1 MPVSMSFPLPF
12 SMYGAIE
19 DALRLSWAVRKKPL
33 ESFLLPA
40 AAFALPGGAGVLV
53 CRDGSLV
60 SLFRLDGARSMM
72 GARELDGFVELG
84 ARRLN
89 SVFTGPGHA
98 LHAVFERA
106 PDEAARL
113 AISAN
118 VANEEAKENKAT
130 NIRTER
136 GPSLLRKK
144 RPLSLVGILALLA
157 GAVFTGLGIAGL
169 LLAEPAAA
177 QTIDRG
183 LFADAD
189 RATRDM
195 LAFLGDIGTGRS
207 SVLGDMLFVFNGGVL
222 ALAGF
227 LLVWH
232 TVAGTLDTAR
242 EGRFGFG
249 AWEIVR
255 IVAAVALMA
264 PLPGGMNGAQ
274 HAVVGLAHLGGDFAN
289 AVWEPF
295 SEEALGEGEPIA
307 PRPREAVWRA
317 AISRTLI
324 LEACRYAA
332 NGSAARAG
340 DAPYIELRESDE
352 AYKSPGTT
360 RVRRIAARILHYD
373 GAGRGMPGD
382 LCGAIRFAGLA
393 AEGARGI
400 AAEGHRNAL
409 AGLLPE
415 IRAIATDLAGHY
427 VTGSPVYGRPLPDLD
442 VLLEGRGLAER
453 YAGVLD
459 TALARAASEERAEL
473 ARVVAEDAKAASW
486 MSAASFFNTIA
497 HRTGLFQAA
506 AHNIPGVSLPPPS
519 LGQWAPAADAAVKGL
534 TTALVQSRGY
544 QPMLFSAAAGGAAAL
559 PAPGGGGMTAGVME
573 FIDLDS
579 VIVADSGNP
588 IADLAGLG
596 HGLMNAA
603 LAAMTAL
610 MGAAAGSGLLESVP
624 FVGKGLDMFESV
636 WQVADGFVSTVLG
649 LLLIAGAVLAYLL
662 PALPFIRFLF
672 AILGWIV
679 TVVVAV
685 LAVTVFAAAHVTR
698 GDGNRLATQATR
710 LGWLFLP
717 GLILRPPLM
726 LFGLI
731 AGYFVFLAGIGLF
744 NEVWLPQMRDAGA
757 SGGLGPIGFLAMLTL
772 YVMIAYGLMNASF
785 KLIDL
790 LPSAVLDWIGGRGGA
805 GEDGGERVGGA
816 AAGAISR
823 VGGLRIGA
831 GPRRGGGIAG
841 SRG

>member
-1 MPVSMSFPLPF
+1 M
-12 SMYGAIE
+12 G
-19 DALRLSWAVRKKPL
+19 ALRFLFAPELTRPLTDAVRSSG
-33 ESFLLPA
+33 E
-40 AAFALPGGAGVLV
+40 LV
-53 CRDGSLV
+53 RRMWP
-60 SLFRLDGARSMM
+60 FRLPVPA
-72 GARELDGFVELG
+72 
-84 ARRLN
+84 N
-89 SVFTGPGHA
+89 
-98 LHAVFERA
+98 A
-106 PDEAARL
+106 PP
-113 AISAN
+113 N
-118 VANEEAKENKAT
+118 VTHETRKENRPRLT
-130 NIRTER
+130 
-136 GPSLLRKK
+136 KK
-144 RPLSLVGILALLA
+144 RALSCIGLLALLA
-157 GAVFTGLGIAGL
+157 GTVFIGLGIAGL
-169 LLAEPAAA
+169 LSEPAAA

-189 RATRDM
+189 LATRDV
-195 LAFLGDIGTGRS
+195 LAFLGDIGAGRS

-274 HAVVGLAHLGGDFAN
+274 HAVIGLAHLGGDFAN

-295 SEEALGEGEPIA
+295 SEEALGEGEPIV
-307 PRPREAVWRA
+307 PRPRETVWRA
-317 AISRTLI
+317 AIARTLV

-340 DAPYIELRESDE
+340 DAPYIELREASE

-360 RVRRIAARILHYD
+360 RVRRIGARTLHYD

-400 AAEGHRNAL
+400 AAEGHRDAL

-415 IRAIATDLAGHY
+415 IRAVAADLAAHY

-519 LGQWAPAADAAVKGL
+519 LEQWAPAADAAVKGL
-534 TTALVQSRGY
+534 TTALVRSRGY
-544 QPMLFSAAAGGAAAL
+544 QPMLFSAAASGAAAL
-559 PAPGGGGMTAGVME
+559 PAPGGGGAMAAGLME

-649 LLLIAGAVLAYLL
+649 LLLMAGAVLAYLL

-679 TVVVAV
+679 TVAVAV

-731 AGYFVFLAGIGLF
+731 VGYFVFLAGIGLF

-805 GEDGGERVGGA
+805 GEDSGERVGGA
-816 AAGAISR
+816 AVGAISR

>member
-1 MPVSMSFPLPF
+1 M
-12 SMYGAIE
+12 G
-19 DALRLSWAVRKKPL
+19 ALRLLFAPELTRSLTDAVRSSAEL
-33 ESFLLPA
+33 IQRM
-40 AAFALPGGAGVLV
+40 GV
-53 CRDGSLV
+53 RRNGPI
-60 SLFRLDGARSMM
+60 DGAPANR
-72 GARELDGFVELG
+72 
-84 ARRLN
+84 
-89 SVFTGPGHA
+89 
-98 LHAVFERA
+98 
-106 PDEAARL
+106 RL

-118 VANEEAKENKAT
+118 AANGEAKENKVT
-130 NIRTER
+130 TVRTEK

-144 RPLSLVGILALLA
+144 RLLSFVGLLVLLA
-157 GAVFTGLGIAGL
+157 GAVFIGLGIAGL
-169 LLAEPAAA
+169 LSEPAAA

-183 LFADAD
+183 LFAGAD
-189 RATRDM
+189 RATRDV
-195 LAFLGDIGTGRS
+195 LAFLGDIGAGRS

-232 TVAGTLDTAR
+232 TVAGILDTAR

-274 HAVVGLAHLGGDFAN
+274 RGVIGLAHLGGDFAN

-307 PRPREAVWRA
+307 PRPRETVWRA
-317 AISRTLI
+317 AIARTLI
-324 LEACRYAA
+324 LETCRYAA

-340 DAPYIELRESDE
+340 DAPYIELREAAE
-352 AYKSPGTT
+352 AYKSPGTV
-360 RVRRIAARILHYD
+360 RVRRIEARILHYD

-415 IRAIATDLAGHY
+415 IRGIAVDLAAHF
-427 VTGSPVYGRPLPDLD
+427 VTGSTVYGRPLPDLD
-442 VLLEGRGLAER
+442 ALLEGRGLAER

-459 TALARAASEERAEL
+459 GALARAASEERAEL
-473 ARVVAEDAKAASW
+473 ARVVADDAKAASW

-544 QPMLFSAAAGGAAAL
+544 QPMLFSSAAGGAAAL

-603 LAAMTAL
+603 LAATAAL

-679 TVVVAV
+679 TVAVAV

-744 NEVWLPQMRDAGA
+744 NEVWLPQMRDAAA

-772 YVMIAYGLMNASF
+772 YVMIAYALMNASF

-831 GPRRGGGIAG
+831 GPRRSGGIAG

>member
-1 MPVSMSFPLPF
+1 M
-12 SMYGAIE
+12 G
-19 DALRLSWAVRKKPL
+19 ALRFLFAPELTRPLADAVRSSA
-33 ESFLLPA
+33 E
-40 AAFALPGGAGVLV
+40 LV
-53 CRDGSLV
+53 RRMRP
-60 SLFRLDGARSMM
+60 FRLPVPA
-72 GARELDGFVELG
+72 
-84 ARRLN
+84 N
-89 SVFTGPGHA
+89 
-98 LHAVFERA
+98 A
-106 PDEAARL
+106 PP
-113 AISAN
+113 N
-118 VANEEAKENKAT
+118 VAQETRKGDPVANTQKANRPRLT
-130 NIRTER
+130 
-136 GPSLLRKK
+136 KK
-144 RPLSLVGILALLA
+144 RALSCIGLLVLLTGTVLAA
-157 GAVFTGLGIAGL
+157 MGIAGL

-183 LFADAD
+183 LFAGAD
-189 RATRDM
+189 RATRDV
-195 LAFLGDIGTGRS
+195 LAFLGDIGAGRS

-249 AWEIVR
+249 AWEVVR

-295 SEEALGEGEPIA
+295 SEEALGEGEPIV

-317 AISRTLI
+317 AIARTLI

-340 DAPYIELRESDE
+340 DAPYIELREASE
-352 AYKSPGTT
+352 AHKSPGTV
-360 RVRRIAARILHYD
+360 RVRRIEARILHYD

-393 AEGARGI
+393 AEGARGT

-415 IRAIATDLAGHY
+415 IRAIAADLAAHY
-427 VTGSPVYGRPLPDLD
+427 VTGSPAYGRPLPDLD

-473 ARVVAEDAKAASW
+473 ARVVAEDARAASW

-519 LGQWAPAADAAVKGL
+519 LERWAPAADAAVKGL
-534 TTALVQSRGY
+534 TTALVRSRGY
-544 QPMLFSAAAGGAAAL
+544 HPMVFSAAAGSAAAL
-559 PAPGGGGMTAGVME
+559 PVPGGGGMAAGLME

-588 IADLAGLG
+588 IADLASLG

-603 LAAMTAL
+603 LAATAVL

-679 TVVVAV
+679 TVAVAV

-731 AGYFVFLAGIGLF
+731 TGYFVFLAGIGLF

-805 GEDGGERVGGA
+805 GDDSGERVGGA
-816 AAGAISR
+816 AVGAISR

>member
-1 MPVSMSFPLPF
+1 MGALRFLFAPELTRSLTDAVRSSGELVRRIRPFRLPVSANAPPNVTHETRK
-12 SMYGAIE
+12 GDPVANTQKTNR
-19 DALRLSWAVRKKPL
+19 LRL
-33 ESFLLPA
+33 
-40 AAFALPGGAGVLV
+40 
-53 CRDGSLV
+53 
-60 SLFRLDGARSMM
+60 
-72 GARELDGFVELG
+72 
-84 ARRLN
+84 
-89 SVFTGPGHA
+89 T
-98 LHAVFERA
+98 
-106 PDEAARL
+106 
-113 AISAN
+113 
-118 VANEEAKENKAT
+118 
-130 NIRTER
+130 
-136 GPSLLRKK
+136 KK
-144 RPLSLVGILALLA
+144 RALSCIGLLVLLA
-157 GAVFTGLGIAGL
+157 GAAFIGLGIAGL
-169 LLAEPAAA
+169 LSEPAAA

-183 LFADAD
+183 LFAGAD
-189 RATRDM
+189 RATRDV
-195 LAFLGDIGTGRS
+195 LAFLGDIGAGRS

-274 HAVVGLAHLGGDFAN
+274 HAVIGLAHLGGDFAN

-307 PRPREAVWRA
+307 PRPRETVWRA
-317 AISRTLI
+317 AIARTLI
-324 LEACRYAA
+324 LETCRYAA
-332 NGSAARAG
+332 NGSSTRAG
-340 DAPYIELRESDE
+340 DAPYIELRESDK
-352 AYKSPGTT
+352 AYKSPGTV
-360 RVRRIAARILHYD
+360 RVRRIEARILHYD

-393 AEGARGI
+393 VEGARGI
-400 AAEGHRNAL
+400 AAEGHRDAL

-415 IRAIATDLAGHY
+415 IRIIAVDLAAHY

-544 QPMLFSAAAGGAAAL
+544 QPMLFSSAAGGAAAL
-559 PAPGGGGMTAGVME
+559 PGPGGGGMTAGVME

-624 FVGKGLDMFESV
+624 FVGKGLDMFERLIPLAPV
-636 WQVADGFVSTVLG
+636 GSTGGG
-649 LLLIAGAVLAYLL
+649 LDAT
-662 PALPFIRFLF
+662 R
-672 AILGWIV
+672 
-679 TVVVAV
+679 
-685 LAVTVFAAAHVTR
+685 AAAR
-698 GDGNRLATQATR
+698 
-710 LGWLFLP
+710 P
-717 GLILRPPLM
+717 G
-726 LFGLI
+726 
-731 AGYFVFLAGIGLF
+731 
-744 NEVWLPQMRDAGA
+744 
-757 SGGLGPIGFLAMLTL
+757 
-772 YVMIAYGLMNASF
+772 
-785 KLIDL
+785 
-790 LPSAVLDWIGGRGGA
+790 
-805 GEDGGERVGGA
+805 
-816 AAGAISR
+816 
-823 VGGLRIGA
+823 
-831 GPRRGGGIAG
+831 
-841 SRG
+841 

>member
-1 MPVSMSFPLPF
+1 
-12 SMYGAIE
+12 
-19 DALRLSWAVRKKPL
+19 
-33 ESFLLPA
+33 
-40 AAFALPGGAGVLV
+40 
-53 CRDGSLV
+53 
-60 SLFRLDGARSMM
+60 
-72 GARELDGFVELG
+72 
-84 ARRLN
+84 
-89 SVFTGPGHA
+89 
-98 LHAVFERA
+98 
-106 PDEAARL
+106 
-113 AISAN
+113 
-118 VANEEAKENKAT
+118 
-130 NIRTER
+130 
-136 GPSLLRKK
+136 
-144 RPLSLVGILALLA
+144 
-157 GAVFTGLGIAGL
+157 
-169 LLAEPAAA
+169 
-177 QTIDRG
+177 
-183 LFADAD
+183 
-189 RATRDM
+189 
-195 LAFLGDIGTGRS
+195 
-207 SVLGDMLFVFNGGVL
+207 
-222 ALAGF
+222 
-227 LLVWH
+227 
-232 TVAGTLDTAR
+232 
-242 EGRFGFG
+242 
-249 AWEIVR
+249 
-255 IVAAVALMA
+255 
-264 PLPGGMNGAQ
+264 
-274 HAVVGLAHLGGDFAN
+274 
-289 AVWEPF
+289 
-295 SEEALGEGEPIA
+295 
-307 PRPREAVWRA
+307 
-317 AISRTLI
+317 
-324 LEACRYAA
+324 
-332 NGSAARAG
+332 
-340 DAPYIELRESDE
+340 
-352 AYKSPGTT
+352 
-360 RVRRIAARILHYD
+360 
-373 GAGRGMPGD
+373 MPGD

-415 IRAIATDLAGHY
+415 IRAVAADLAGHY

-442 VLLEGRGLAER
+442 ALLEGRGLAER

-544 QPMLFSAAAGGAAAL
+544 QPMLFSAAASGAAAL
-559 PAPGGGGMTAGVME
+559 PAPGGGGAMAAGLME

-588 IADLAGLG
+588 IADLASLG

-649 LLLIAGAVLAYLL
+649 LLLMAGAVLAYLL

-679 TVVVAV
+679 TVAVAV

-731 AGYFVFLAGIGLF
+731 VGLFRVPGRDRAVQRGLAAADARRGRVGRARSHRLPRHAHPLRDDRLRADERLVQAHRPAALGRPRLDRRQRQYGRGRRRAGRRCCRRRHLAG
-744 NEVWLPQMRDAGA
+744 
-757 SGGLGPIGFLAMLTL
+757 
-772 YVMIAYGLMNASF
+772 
-785 KLIDL
+785 
-790 LPSAVLDWIGGRGGA
+790 GRFA
-805 GEDGGERVGGA
+805 DRRGA
-816 AAGAISR
+816 AARRRHCREPVMIHTDRNIHTATH
-823 VGGLRIGA
+823 GGRCRIG
-831 GPRRGGGIAG
+831 GVDERPPDRSGITPATNEG
-841 SRG
+841 V

>member
-1 MPVSMSFPLPF
+1 MGALRFLFAPELTRPLTDAVRSSAELVRRMRPFRLPVPANSAPNVTHETGKD
-12 SMYGAIE
+12 GAV
-19 DALRLSWAVRKKPL
+19 ANTPKANRLRLSERKRAL
-33 ESFLLPA
+33 SCIGLL
-40 AAFALPGGAGVLV
+40 
-53 CRDGSLV
+53 
-60 SLFRLDGARSMM
+60 
-72 GARELDGFVELG
+72 
-84 ARRLN
+84 
-89 SVFTGPGHA
+89 
-98 LHAVFERA
+98 
-106 PDEAARL
+106 
-113 AISAN
+113 I
-118 VANEEAKENKAT
+118 
-130 NIRTER
+130 
-136 GPSLLRKK
+136 
-144 RPLSLVGILALLA
+144 LLA
-157 GAVFTGLGIAGL
+157 GTVLAATGIAGL

-177 QTIDRG
+177 QTIGRG

-189 RATRDM
+189 QATRDV
-195 LAFLGDIGTGRS
+195 LAFLGDIGAGRS

-274 HAVVGLAHLGGDFAN
+274 HAVIGLAHLGGDFAN

-317 AISRTLI
+317 AVARTLI

-360 RVRRIAARILHYD
+360 RVRRIGARILHYD

-415 IRAIATDLAGHY
+415 IRAVAADLAGHY

-442 VLLEGRGLAER
+442 ALLEGRGLAER

-544 QPMLFSAAAGGAAAL
+544 QPMLFSAAASGAAAL
-559 PAPGGGGMTAGVME
+559 PAPGGGGAMAAGLME

-588 IADLAGLG
+588 IADLASLG

-649 LLLIAGAVLAYLL
+649 LLLMAGAVLAYLL

-731 AGYFVFLAGIGLF
+731 VGYFVFLAGIGLF

>member
-1 MPVSMSFPLPF
+1 M
-12 SMYGAIE
+12 G
-19 DALRLSWAVRKKPL
+19 ALRFLFAPELTRPLTDAVRSSA
-33 ESFLLPA
+33 E
-40 AAFALPGGAGVLV
+40 LV
-53 CRDGSLV
+53 RRMRP
-60 SLFRLDGARSMM
+60 FRLPVPANAPPNVTHETRKEN
-72 GARELDGFVELG
+72 R
-84 ARRLN
+84 RRL
-89 SVFTGPGHA
+89 T
-98 LHAVFERA
+98 
-106 PDEAARL
+106 
-113 AISAN
+113 
-118 VANEEAKENKAT
+118 
-130 NIRTER
+130 
-136 GPSLLRKK
+136 KK
-144 RPLSLVGILALLA
+144 RALSCIGLLVLLA
-157 GAVFTGLGIAGL
+157 GAVFIGLGIAGL
-169 LLAEPAAA
+169 LSEPAAA

-183 LFADAD
+183 LFAGAD
-189 RATRDM
+189 RATRDV
-195 LAFLGDIGTGRS
+195 LAFLGDIGAGRS

-249 AWEIVR
+249 AWEVVR

-295 SEEALGEGEPIA
+295 SEEALGKGEPIA
-307 PRPREAVWRA
+307 PRPRETVWRA
-317 AISRTLI
+317 AIARTLI

-340 DAPYIELRESDE
+340 DAPYIELREDSE
-352 AYKSPGTT
+352 AHKSPGTV
-360 RVRRIAARILHYD
+360 RVRRIEARILHYD

-393 AEGARGI
+393 AEGARGT
-400 AAEGHRNAL
+400 AAEGHRDAL

-415 IRAIATDLAGHY
+415 IRAVAADLAAHY
-427 VTGSPVYGRPLPDLD
+427 VTGSPAYGRPLPDLD
-442 VLLEGRGLAER
+442 ALLEGRGLAER

-459 TALARAASEERAEL
+459 AALARAATEERAEL

-534 TTALVQSRGY
+534 TTALVRSRGY
-544 QPMLFSAAAGGAAAL
+544 QPMLFSAAASGAAAL
-559 PAPGGGGMTAGVME
+559 PAPGGGAMAAGLME

-588 IADLAGLG
+588 IADLASLG

-603 LAAMTAL
+603 LAATAAL

-679 TVVVAV
+679 TVAVAV

-731 AGYFVFLAGIGLF
+731 VGYFVFLAGIGLF

-757 SGGLGPIGFLAMLTL
+757 SSGLGPIGFLAMLTL

-816 AAGAISR
+816 ATSAISR

>member
-1 MPVSMSFPLPF
+1 M
-12 SMYGAIE
+12 G
-19 DALRLSWAVRKKPL
+19 ALRFLFAPELTRPLTDAVRSSA
-33 ESFLLPA
+33 E
-40 AAFALPGGAGVLV
+40 LV
-53 CRDGSLV
+53 RRMRP
-60 SLFRLDGARSMM
+60 FRLPVPA
-72 GARELDGFVELG
+72 
-84 ARRLN
+84 N
-89 SVFTGPGHA
+89 
-98 LHAVFERA
+98 A
-106 PDEAARL
+106 PP
-113 AISAN
+113 N
-118 VANEEAKENKAT
+118 VAHETRKENRPRLT
-130 NIRTER
+130 
-136 GPSLLRKK
+136 KK
-144 RPLSLVGILALLA
+144 RALSCIGLLVLLA
-157 GAVFTGLGIAGL
+157 GAVFIGLGIAGL
-169 LLAEPAAA
+169 LSEPAAA

-183 LFADAD
+183 LFAGAD
-189 RATRDM
+189 RATRDV
-195 LAFLGDIGTGRS
+195 LAFLGDIGAGRS

-274 HAVVGLAHLGGDFAN
+274 HAVIGLAHLGGDFAN

-295 SEEALGEGEPIA
+295 SEEALGEGEPIV

-317 AISRTLI
+317 AIARTLI

-340 DAPYIELRESDE
+340 DAPYIELREDGE

-360 RVRRIAARILHYD
+360 RVRRIGARILHYD

-415 IRAIATDLAGHY
+415 IRAVAADLAGHY

-442 VLLEGRGLAER
+442 ALLEGRGLAER

-519 LGQWAPAADAAVKGL
+519 LGHWAPAADAAVKGL

-544 QPMLFSAAAGGAAAL
+544 QPMLFSAAASE
-559 PAPGGGGMTAGVME
+559 AP
-573 FIDLDS
+573 
-579 VIVADSGNP
+579 P
-588 IADLAGLG
+588 
-596 HGLMNAA
+596 
-603 LAAMTAL
+603 
-610 MGAAAGSGLLESVP
+610 
-624 FVGKGLDMFESV
+624 
-636 WQVADGFVSTVLG
+636 
-649 LLLIAGAVLAYLL
+649 
-662 PALPFIRFLF
+662 RC
-672 AILGWIV
+672 
-679 TVVVAV
+679 
-685 LAVTVFAAAHVTR
+685 
-698 GDGNRLATQATR
+698 
-710 LGWLFLP
+710 
-717 GLILRPPLM
+717 
-726 LFGLI
+726 
-731 AGYFVFLAGIGLF
+731 
-744 NEVWLPQMRDAGA
+744 
-757 SGGLGPIGFLAMLTL
+757 
-772 YVMIAYGLMNASF
+772 
-785 KLIDL
+785 
-790 LPSAVLDWIGGRGGA
+790 
-805 GEDGGERVGGA
+805 
-816 AAGAISR
+816 
-823 VGGLRIGA
+823 
-831 GPRRGGGIAG
+831 PRRAVAAPWRRV
-841 SRG
+841 SWSSSTSTA

>member
-1 MPVSMSFPLPF
+1 M
-12 SMYGAIE
+12 
-19 DALRLSWAVRKKPL
+19 DALRFLFAPELSRPLADAARASAELLRRMTVRR
-33 ESFLLPA
+33 
-40 AAFALPGGAGVLV
+40 V
-53 CRDGSLV
+53 
-60 SLFRLDGARSMM
+60 
-72 GARELDGFVELG
+72 
-84 ARRLN
+84 
-89 SVFTGPGHA
+89 
-98 LHAVFERA
+98 RA
-106 PDEAARL
+106 PGNAPAYRRPE
-113 AISAN
+113 ISAN
-118 VANEEAKENKAT
+118 AASEETQENWATDAPAANRK
-130 NIRTER
+130 RL
-136 GPSLLRKK
+136 PRKK
-144 RPLSLVGILALLA
+144 RFASHAGLAVLLA
-157 GAVFTGLGIAGL
+157 VLPGLGIAGL
-169 LLAEPAAA
+169 LIAETAMA
-177 QTIDRG
+177 QTTGRG

-189 RATRDM
+189 RATRDV
-195 LAFLGDIGTGRS
+195 LAFLGDIGVGRH

-255 IVAAVALMA
+255 IVAAIALMA

-274 HAVVGLAHLGGDFAN
+274 HAVIGLAHLGGDFAN

-295 SEEALGEGEPIA
+295 SEQALGEGEPIA
-307 PRPREAVWRA
+307 PRPHEAVWRA
-317 AISRTLI
+317 AIARTLI
-324 LEACRYAA
+324 LETCRHAA

-340 DAPYIELRESDE
+340 DAPYIELRESAE
-352 AYKSPGTT
+352 AHKSWGT
-360 RVRRIAARILHYD
+360 RRIEATMLHYD

-382 LCGAIRFAGLA
+382 LCGAIRFAGLR

-400 AAEGHRNAL
+400 AAVGHRNAL

-415 IRAIATDLAGHY
+415 IRAIAADLAARY
-427 VTGSPVYGRPLPDLD
+427 VAGSPVYGRPLPDLD
-442 VLLEGRGLAER
+442 ALLAGRGLAER

-459 TALARAASEERAEL
+459 TALALAATEERAAL

-534 TTALVQSRGY
+534 TAALARSRGY
-544 QPMLFSAAAGGAAAL
+544 HPMLFSAAAGSAAAL
-559 PAPGGGGMTAGVME
+559 PGPGGGVMAAGLLE

-579 VIVADSGNP
+579 VVVADSGNP

-603 LAAMTAL
+603 LAAMAAL

-636 WQVADGFVSTVLG
+636 WQVADGFGSTVLG
-649 LLLIAGAVLAYLL
+649 LLLVAGAVLAYLL

-679 TVVVAV
+679 TVAVAV
-685 LAVTVFAAAHVTR
+685 FAVTVFAAAHVTR
-698 GDGNRLATQATR
+698 GDGNRLTTQATR

-731 AGYFVFLAGIGLF
+731 VGYFVFLAGIGLF

-805 GEDGGERVGGA
+805 GDDGGERVGSA

-823 VGGLRIGA
+823 VGALRIGA
-831 GPRRGGGIAG
+831 RPRRGGGIAG
-841 SRG
+841 SR